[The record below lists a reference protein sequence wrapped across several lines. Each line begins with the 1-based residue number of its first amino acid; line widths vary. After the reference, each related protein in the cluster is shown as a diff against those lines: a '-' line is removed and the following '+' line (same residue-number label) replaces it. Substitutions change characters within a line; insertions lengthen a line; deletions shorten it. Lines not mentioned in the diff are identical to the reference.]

1 MPFFRA
7 EVAYGAEVL
16 VPGPRA
22 RSGWGGAG
30 QIRGTAVS
38 GALARAADRAAAQWD
53 DAARFRP
60 VRWTVDLFRPAPLAS
75 VTTDATVV
83 RRGRRL
89 RLVDVAL
96 RHDDVVVAR
105 ASALLL
111 AADSPPPTGTVW
123 AAAHGGVPSAPDLQ
137 PATSEQTLYCSET
150 LGWTGD
156 AAPHRNADRKA
167 TWHVPE
173 ALVEGETPSP
183 FQRIAT
189 VADSSNLAGN
199 WGDHG
204 IEFINA
210 DLTLAITRLPGEDS
224 GIGILAEDRHES
236 DGIAVAHT
244 RLFDRLGPLG
254 TVVLSSLANSA
265 AAVDPSTVGTP
276 T

>member
-1 MPFFRA
+1 M
-7 EVAYGAEVL
+7 
-16 VPGPRA
+16 
-22 RSGWGGAG
+22 
-30 QIRGTAVS
+30 
-38 GALARAADRAAAQWD
+38 
-53 DAARFRP
+53 
-60 VRWTVDLFRPAPLAS
+60 
-75 VTTDATVV
+75 
-83 RRGRRL
+83 
-89 RLVDVAL
+89 
-96 RHDDVVVAR
+96 
-105 ASALLL
+105 
-111 AADSPPPTGTVW
+111 W

-167 TWHVPE
+167 TWHIPE

-189 VADSSNLAGN
+189 VADSSDLAGT

-210 DLTLAITRLPGEDS
+210 DLTLAITRLPAEDS
-224 GIGILAEDRHES
+224 GIGILAQDRHES

-244 RLFDRLGPLG
+244 RLVDRRGPLG
-254 TVVLSSLANSA
+254 TVVLSSLATSA
-265 AAVDPSTVGTP
+265 AVVDPSTVGTP